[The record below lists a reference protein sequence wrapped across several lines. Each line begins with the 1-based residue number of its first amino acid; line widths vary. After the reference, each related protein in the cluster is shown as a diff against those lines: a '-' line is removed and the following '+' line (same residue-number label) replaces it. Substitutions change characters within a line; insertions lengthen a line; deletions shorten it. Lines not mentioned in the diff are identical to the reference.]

1 MKETVMKWV
10 FMAAAA
16 VSILAVGLICIF
28 LFANG
33 VPAIGKIGV
42 ADFLL
47 GKTWKPGNNIYGIFP
62 MIVGKL
68 IGGVT
73 AIGVAMML
81 VPKEDATTTKTEAEA
96 QS

>member
-1 MKETVMKWV
+1 
-10 FMAAAA
+10 
-16 VSILAVGLICIF
+16 
-28 LFANG
+28 
-33 VPAIGKIGV
+33 
-42 ADFLL
+42 
-47 GKTWKPGNNIYGIFP
+47 FP

-81 VPKEDATTTKTEAEA
+81 VPKEDATATKTEAEA

>member
-1 MKETVMKWV
+1 
-10 FMAAAA
+10 
-16 VSILAVGLICIF
+16 
-28 LFANG
+28 
-33 VPAIGKIGV
+33 
-42 ADFLL
+42 
-47 GKTWKPGNNIYGIFP
+47 FP

-81 VPKEDATTTKTEAEA
+81 VPKEDATAAKTEVEA

>member
-1 MKETVMKWV
+1 MNAM
-10 FMAAAA
+10 
-16 VSILAVGLICIF
+16 
-28 LFANG
+28 
-33 VPAIGKIGV
+33 
-42 ADFLL
+42 
-47 GKTWKPGNNIYGIFP
+47 IFP

-81 VPKEDATTTKTEAEA
+81 VPKEDATATKTEAEA

>member
-1 MKETVMKWV
+1 DHLG
-10 FMAAAA
+10 FAAANMNA
-16 VSILAVGLICIF
+16 M
-28 LFANG
+28 
-33 VPAIGKIGV
+33 
-42 ADFLL
+42 
-47 GKTWKPGNNIYGIFP
+47 IFP

-81 VPKEDATTTKTEAEA
+81 VPKEDATATKTEAEA

>member
-1 MKETVMKWV
+1 MSYGKKPASARNRNTLFVCISGLRQILG
-10 FMAAAA
+10 FAAANMNA
-16 VSILAVGLICIF
+16 M
-28 LFANG
+28 
-33 VPAIGKIGV
+33 
-42 ADFLL
+42 
-47 GKTWKPGNNIYGIFP
+47 IFP

-81 VPKEDATTTKTEAEA
+81 VPKEDATATKTEAEA

>member
-1 MKETVMKWV
+1 MNAM
-10 FMAAAA
+10 F
-16 VSILAVGLICIF
+16 
-28 LFANG
+28 
-33 VPAIGKIGV
+33 
-42 ADFLL
+42 
-47 GKTWKPGNNIYGIFP
+47 FP

-81 VPKEDATTTKTEAEA
+81 VPKDDAAQVKTEAEA